1 MSSIDLEIDSLSSL
15 LDDMAKND
23 PFKARVRGR
32 IVEKAGP
39 PKERRGYKE
48 GVTALS
54 KCMPP
59 MFPFA
64 GVIWIC
70 TPTSFHSIHSQA

>member
-32 IVEKAGP
+32 LVEKAGAP
-39 PKERRGYKE
+39 E
-48 GVTALS
+48 GEE
-54 KCMPP
+54 
-59 MFPFA
+59 
-64 GVIWIC
+64 GI
-70 TPTSFHSIHSQA
+70 